1 MNKQTEKNISLTRF
15 VLVALTEQIGKNC
28 FITLTHYFIIR
39 KTHIFVSQTSKVGW
53 RAMKLVI

>member
-1 MNKQTEKNISLTRF
+1 MF
-15 VLVALTEQIGKNC
+15 VLGALTEQIGKNC

-39 KTHIFVSQTSKVGW
+39 KTQIFVSQTSKVGW